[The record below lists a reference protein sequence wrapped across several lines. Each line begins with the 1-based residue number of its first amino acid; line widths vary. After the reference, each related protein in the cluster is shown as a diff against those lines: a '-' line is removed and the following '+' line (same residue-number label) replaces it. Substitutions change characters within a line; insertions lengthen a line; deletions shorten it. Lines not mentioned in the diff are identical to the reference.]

1 MRGATVYC
9 ARGADRRDGDD
20 ALTRAGAKGGT
31 LCGLVTARSST
42 TISSSKHSVRVNV
55 HTVHTA
61 AATSH
66 AHTMHALRAQ
76 PTQRA
81 GAKPPDLSTYP
92 GGKRHRGPAMPDARP
107 KAARGPHVD
116 GSAPRRVR
124 PGRIGRT
131 RQRVRLRSRPRRR
144 PREPAAGALYRPGCI
159 RSAHYITVSDALL
172 SQLAPYTL
180 PPFSQQHPH
189 RPEPRAP
196 HICVTPFSAASLPCW
211 YMCTC
216 RHAHAHAHAHC
227 TRTRTRLDG
236 LSHP

>member
-144 PREPAAGALYRPGCI
+144 PREPAAGALYKPGCI
-159 RSAHYITVSDALL
+159 RRAHVHMQTR
-172 SQLAPYTL
+172 T
-180 PPFSQQHPH
+180 
-189 RPEPRAP
+189 RTR
-196 HICVTPFSAASLPCW
+196 TR
-211 YMCTC
+211 TC
-216 RHAHAHAHAHC
+216 AHADTHTHTHTHMHMQTRTRTC
-227 TRTRTRLDG
+227 TRTCTRTRTRTRLDG